1 MGRSLRASEEGV
13 QKVKNALKR
22 LGWKQQSLA
31 TRVGCSRQTISSFL
45 KRKPISC
52 EIFESICSEL
62 GFTIEE
68 VAEIESKDINNLV
81 LKVREIIESIIRD
94 RCGTMRIFDM
104 TQPIGLNDIYTH
116 VNMLEKITAHRRK
129 SINELLQ
136 ECESGKLEGWVFG
149 KTTEKRFPGI
159 EAVEKYRK
167 LMIWGN
173 PGAGKTTFL
182 KYIAIQCIEGN
193 FLSDYLPIFLTLRDF
208 AEAADKQGILEYI
221 HQEFLP
227 NLPRQE
233 SSLQEIIREGRAI
246 ILFDGLDEVREVNV
260 EDVIRKIRD
269 FSDRYPANHF
279 IITCRI
285 AAREYTFD
293 KFTEVEVANFDEEQ
307 ISKFA
312 NNWFK
317 NKSVK
322 PEYFLVPVPE
332 NERVLE
338 LATNPLLLTLL
349 CLAFEE
355 SGDFPANRSELYKEG
370 LDALLK
376 KWDAKRGI
384 QRHQVYGKLSPQ
396 RKEDLLSKIAWI
408 TFENGELFFKQKV
421 AEKYI
426 TDYICNLP
434 GANTD
439 EEALQLDS
447 EVVLRSIESQH
458 GLLVERAKS
467 VYSFS
472 HLTFHE
478 YLTAREIVIG
488 KNSSEK
494 ALKGLVSHLT
504 DYRWQEVF
512 LLAVGMSSNADGLL
526 LLMKEKVDGIFSG
539 DEKLQN
545 FLRWVNEKSLLCD
558 ISVEPLI
565 FSLLYFIFECIFNIL
580 FFVHEE
586 VSKFT
591 EESDI
596 NNFKYFYQEFLS
608 GFNKASIF
616 FNDLMVEEELKK
628 SDLMVDIEL
637 YKLLKST
644 LLPNIYYYLATK
656 DIIDNIIKYRI
667 DLEFKEELHQ
677 LKSELP
683 NSNQPKEKF
692 EEWLKINGQPWS
704 NKLRKLIIKYR
715 NICHDWQ
722 FNDEQ
727 LFTLRDYYYANG
739 LLLNCLNSDCYVSR
753 EVRQEI
759 EDTLLLPTSEIQKRN
774 TASL

>member
-1 MGRSLRASEEGV
+1 MGRSLRGSEEGV
-13 QKVKNALKR
+13 QKVKNALKLLR
-22 LGWKQQSLA
+22 WKQQGLA
-31 TRVGCSRQTISSFL
+31 TRVECSRQTISSFL

-62 GFTIEE
+62 GLTIKE
-68 VAEIESKDINNLV
+68 VAEIESNNINNLV

-94 RCGTMRIFDM
+94 RCGTMRIFEM
-104 TQPIGLNDIYTH
+104 TQPIGLNDIFTR
-116 VNMLEKITAHRRK
+116 VNILEKITASRRK
-129 SINELLQ
+129 SINDLLQ
-136 ECESGKLEGWVFG
+136 ECESEKFQRWEFG
-149 KTTEKRFPGI
+149 KTTEEKFPGV

-167 LMIWGN
+167 LMIWGK

-182 KYIAIQCIEGN
+182 KYIAIECIEGE
-193 FLSDYLPIFLTLRDF
+193 FLSDYIPIFVTLRDF
-208 AEAADKQGILEYI
+208 GEVADKLGILEYI
-221 HQEFLP
+221 HQEFFP
-227 NLPRQE
+227 NLPIQD
-233 SSLQEIIREGRAI
+233 SSLPEIIREGRAI

-260 EDVIRKIRD
+260 EDVIKEVRN
-269 FSDRYPANHF
+269 FSDKYPANHF

-293 KFTEVEVANFDEEQ
+293 KFTEVEVTDFDDEQ
-307 ISKFA
+307 ISTFA

-322 PEYFLVPVPE
+322 PEYFLEQVRE
-332 NERVLE
+332 NERVSE

-384 QRHQVYGKLSPQ
+384 QRHQVYKKLSPQ

-478 YLTAREIVIG
+478 YFTAREFIVG
-488 KNSSEK
+488 KNYSDE

-526 LLMKEKVDGIFSG
+526 LLMKEKVDDILGS
-539 DEKLQN
+539 DEKLQA
-545 FLRWVNEKSLLCD
+545 FLKWVNEKSLLCD
-558 ISVEPLI
+558 VSEKPFYIRVAYFCVEVF
-565 FSLLYFIFECIFNIL
+565 FSTL
-580 FFVHEE
+580 FF
-586 VSKFT
+586 SK
-591 EESDI
+591 
-596 NNFKYFYQEFLS
+596 
-608 GFNKASIF
+608 
-616 FNDLMVEEELKK
+616 KK
-628 SDLMVDIEL
+628 I
-637 YKLLKST
+637 
-644 LLPNIYYYLATK
+644 
-656 DIIDNIIKYRI
+656 
-667 DLEFKEELHQ
+667 
-677 LKSELP
+677 
-683 NSNQPKEKF
+683 
-692 EEWLKINGQPWS
+692 
-704 NKLRKLIIKYR
+704 
-715 NICHDWQ
+715 
-722 FNDEQ
+722 
-727 LFTLRDYYYANG
+727 
-739 LLLNCLNSDCYVSR
+739 
-753 EVRQEI
+753 
-759 EDTLLLPTSEIQKRN
+759 
-774 TASL
+774 